1 MAQMTLHDYLQE
13 TEDAIAAGRLDD
25 ALAHCQQILA
35 QFPGSL
41 EANRLL
47 GEVYLAQGR
56 LEEAQQSFDWV
67 LMNDPENVVAYC
79 NRALVCQKMSDVD
92 TALDC
97 YQQAYELSGGD
108 SAIRKQ
114 FNQLSA
120 QVGQPPFMY
129 SRAGLA
135 RLYMRGDLLSH
146 ALLEW
151 EAVLAAMPD
160 RLDARLGLLETYWR
174 KGNEEK
180 VAQLSARIVEDV
192 PECLKALVLLAYT
205 TAPRNSQKAQELLQ
219 RAQALDPEMVMAQ
232 ELFAD
237 TMASQPAHPFFMLW
251 KKTPILI
258 DLSGSLQPQ
267 PGVYAGPV
275 SSSAAQPVPVDSFS
289 SWSDLGN
296 WGSLDTFVPQ
306 KQEQPVKQEAPV
318 LSSWGNAEGEGVEPW
333 RALEQRQAPAN
344 GSVVSNSPSGA
355 AWSFDL
361 EQIANRENVDVSA
374 QATSSFAGLTSFAQT
389 SASAL
394 SWEQPEP
401 FSDGRFWENA
411 VGEAKDEPVSD
422 IYSLSP
428 SSSNS
433 ASSNPPSWLNMLA
446 QSEAVKGEPMV
457 MTPAAEV
464 APLVPSRSKQVVQD
478 EQLEEEAKSPVVKQS
493 AAESVIRPMKTEEPP
508 FPWGNESADEEE
520 TFGFGPE
527 WLKTLGATTLD
538 DAEAEEAPQEEA
550 RQVSTF
556 SSEKSVPE
564 DGSGWQGTQEVNLRD
579 VWPQQPAVA
588 FEDWTKQIAQTPQ
601 AAEGVAPS
609 EAVAEELTTLES
621 LEQRLHAQGFVPL
634 EPNTLSA
641 IAQSE
646 EVTSDEQI
654 EPEVRAEEQSKRMP
668 RVEEKVER
676 DFSLS
681 SALAQFGPL
690 PAEQAP
696 VMPSIPATP
705 VIPALPVSGSPV
717 VSAEPTRVAAWQQP
731 PESAASLSTMAST
744 ANVADDQRRERP
756 VPSETGKQ
764 TQHEAKMPV
773 VPAPAQAEVTKVP
786 AARAEGLMDSELEMT
801 MRRPA
806 VRVQSMSSRGSSN
819 RGRGTAS
826 PTSGNIREALAG
838 ESQGQG
844 SAANYREHL
853 VRGYQHQLVGDYDEA
868 MQEYR
873 LLIRNAPELLGEV
886 VSNVRAL
893 LKLAP
898 KYSAGYRVLGDAY
911 MRLGEYLQA
920 MEAYNKALTMA
931 KKARGM
937 N

>member
-56 LEEAQQSFDWV
+56 LEEARQSFDWV

-108 SAIRKQ
+108 GTIRRQ

-120 QVGQPPFMY
+120 QIGQPPFMY

-151 EAVLAAMPD
+151 EAVLAVMPD
-160 RLDARLGLLETYWR
+160 RLDARLGLLEAYWR
-174 KGNEEK
+174 KGDEEK
-180 VAQLSARIVEDV
+180 VAQLSAQIVEDV

-205 TAPRNSQKAQELLQ
+205 TAPRNSQRALELLQ

-251 KKTPILI
+251 KKTPVLI

-267 PGVYAGPV
+267 PGVYIAPV
-275 SSSAAQPVPVDSFS
+275 SSSAAQPVPTDSFS

-296 WGSLDTFVPQ
+296 WGSLDTLVPQ
-306 KQEQPVKQEAPV
+306 KQEQPVKQEASV

-333 RALEQRQAPAN
+333 RALEQRQAPVN

-361 EQIANRENVDVSA
+361 EQIANRENMDVPA

-411 VGEAKDEPVSD
+411 AGEAKDEPVPD
-422 IYSLSP
+422 VYSLSP
-428 SSSNS
+428 SLGSS

-446 QSEAVKGEPMV
+446 QSETSKGEPIAMA
-457 MTPAAEV
+457 PAEV
-464 APLVPSRSKQVVQD
+464 APLVSAQSKQAVQD
-478 EQLEEEAKSPVVKQS
+478 EQLEGETKSPVVKQS
-493 AAESVIRPMKTEEPP
+493 AAESVIRPVKTEESP
-508 FPWGNESADEEE
+508 FSWGNESADEEE

-527 WLKTLGATTLD
+527 WLKTLGATTLND
-538 DAEAEEAPQEEA
+538 TEAEEAPREEA
-550 RQVSTF
+550 RQVPTF
-556 SSEKSVPE
+556 SNERSVAEEGP
-564 DGSGWQGTQEVNLRD
+564 SGQVTQEVNLRD

-588 FEDWTKQIAQTPQ
+588 FEDWTKQITQTSQ

-609 EAVAEELTTLES
+609 ETVAEELTTLES

-634 EPNTLSA
+634 EPNTLST

-646 EVTSDEQI
+646 EVISDERI
-654 EPEVRAEEQSKRMP
+654 EPEVREEEQSKRVP

-705 VIPALPVSGSPV
+705 VVPELPVSAPPVVPAEPIRVAARQQPAEPV
-717 VSAEPTRVAAWQQP
+717 VS
-731 PESAASLSTMAST
+731 LSTTAST
-744 ANVADDQRRERP
+744 SNIADDQRRERL

-764 TQHEAKMPV
+764 RQYEAKVPI

-826 PTSGNIREALAG
+826 PTSGNIREALPG
-838 ESQGQG
+838 EPQGQG

-911 MRLGEYLQA
+911 MRQGEYLQA

>member
-1 MAQMTLHDYLQE
+1 MAQTTLHDYLQE
-13 TEDAIAAGRLDD
+13 TEDAIATGRLDD

-174 KGNEEK
+174 RGNEEK
-180 VAQLSARIVEDV
+180 VAQLSAQIVEDV

-205 TAPRNSQKAQELLQ
+205 TAPRNSQRALELLQ
-219 RAQALDPEMVMAQ
+219 RVQALDPEMVMAQ

-251 KKTPILI
+251 KKTPVLI
-258 DLSGSLQPQ
+258 DLSGSLQSQ
-267 PGVYAGPV
+267 PGVYTVPV
-275 SSSAAQPVPVDSFS
+275 SSPAAQPVPTDSFS

-296 WGSLDTFVPQ
+296 WGSLGTLVPQ
-306 KQEQPVKQEAPV
+306 KQEQSVKQEASV
-318 LSSWGNAEGEGVEPW
+318 LSSWGNVEGEGVESW
-333 RALEQRQAPAN
+333 RLLEQRQTPVN
-344 GSVVSNSPSGA
+344 GNAVSNSSSGA
-355 AWSFDL
+355 VWSFDL
-361 EQIANRENVDVSA
+361 EQVTNRENVDVSA

-411 VGEAKDEPVSD
+411 VGEAKDEPVPD

-428 SSSNS
+428 SLGGS

-446 QSEAVKGEPMV
+446 QSETSKGEPIAMA
-457 MTPAAEV
+457 PAEV
-464 APLVPSRSKQVVQD
+464 APLVPAQSKQAVQD
-478 EQLEEEAKSPVVKQS
+478 EQLEGETKSPVVKQS
-493 AAESVIRPMKTEEPP
+493 AAESVIRPVKTEESP
-508 FPWGNESADEEE
+508 FSWGNESADEEE

-538 DAEAEEAPQEEA
+538 DTEAEEAPREEA
-550 RQVSTF
+550 RQVSP
-556 SSEKSVPE
+556 SSNERSVAE
-564 DGSGWQGTQEVNLRD
+564 EGSGGQGTQEVNLRD
-579 VWPQQPAVA
+579 IWSQQPAVA
-588 FEDWTKQIAQTPQ
+588 FEDWTKQITQTSQ

-609 EAVAEELTTLES
+609 ETVAEELTTLES

-646 EVTSDEQI
+646 EITADELA
-654 EPEVRAEEQSKRMP
+654 EPEVREEEQSKRAP
-668 RVEEKVER
+668 RAEEKVER

-696 VMPSIPATP
+696 VMPSIPA
-705 VIPALPVSGSPV
+705 APV
-717 VSAEPTRVAAWQQP
+717 VPAVPASVPPVAPAEPARVAAWQQP
-731 PESAASLSTMAST
+731 SASASLSTAVST
-744 ANVADDQRRERP
+744 SNVANDQRQERI
-756 VPSETGKQ
+756 VPSETRKP
-764 TQHEAKMPV
+764 TQNETKMPV
-773 VPAPAQAEVTKVP
+773 APAPAPEEVTKVP
-786 AARAEGLMDSELEMT
+786 AARAEALMDSELEMT

-806 VRVQSMSSRGSSN
+806 VRVQSMSSRGGGN
-819 RGRGTAS
+819 RGRSAAV
-826 PTSGNIREALAG
+826 PTRGYAHDALTG
-838 ESQGQG
+838 EPQGQSG
-844 SAANYREHL
+844 TANYREHL

-911 MRLGEYLQA
+911 MRQGEYLQA

>member
-174 KGNEEK
+174 RGNEEK

-205 TAPRNSQKAQELLQ
+205 TAPRDSQKAHELLQ

-251 KKTPILI
+251 KKTPVLI
-258 DLSGSLQPQ
+258 DLSSSSQPQ
-267 PGVYAGPV
+267 PSAYTAPV
-275 SSSAAQPVPVDSFS
+275 SSSAAQPAPTDSFS

-296 WGSLDTFVPQ
+296 WGSLDTLVPQ
-306 KQEQPVKQEAPV
+306 KQEQLVKQEAPV
-318 LSSWGNAEGEGVEPW
+318 LASWGNAEGEGLNTW
-333 RALEQRQAPAN
+333 RMLEQRQTPTN
-344 GSVVSNSPSGA
+344 GSIASNSPSGA

-361 EQIANRENVDVSA
+361 EQMTNKENVDVSA
-374 QATSSFAGLTSFAQT
+374 QATSSFAGLTSSAQT

-422 IYSLSP
+422 IYSWFPSP
-428 SSSNS
+428 GSN

-446 QSEAVKGEPMV
+446 QSETSKSEPIAMAS
-457 MTPAAEV
+457 AAEA
-464 APLVPSRSKQVVQD
+464 APLVSAQSKQVVQA
-478 EQLEEEAKSPVVKQS
+478 EPLEGETLSPVVKQPV
-493 AAESVIRPMKTEEPP
+493 AESVVHSMEREVSP
-508 FPWGNESADEEE
+508 FSWDSESADDEES
-520 TFGFGPE
+520 FGFGPE

-538 DAEAEEAPQEEA
+538 DTEAEEIPREEA
-550 RQVSTF
+550 RQTPAF
-556 SSEKSVPE
+556 NNERSVVEGGPT
-564 DGSGWQGTQEVNLRD
+564 WQGTQEMNLRD
-579 VWPQQPAVA
+579 AWLQQPAVA
-588 FEDWTKQIAQTPQ
+588 FEDWTKQIAQTSQ

-696 VMPSIPATP
+696 VMPSIPA
-705 VIPALPVSGSPV
+705 APV
-717 VSAEPTRVAAWQQP
+717 VPAVPASVPPVAPAEPARVAAWQQP
-731 PESAASLSTMAST
+731 SASASLSTAVST
-744 ANVADDQRRERP
+744 SNVANDQRQERI
-756 VPSETGKQ
+756 VPSETRKP
-764 TQHEAKMPV
+764 TQNETKMPV
-773 VPAPAQAEVTKVP
+773 APAPAPEEVTKVP
-786 AARAEGLMDSELEMT
+786 AARAEALMDSELEMT

-806 VRVQSMSSRGSSN
+806 VRV
-819 RGRGTAS
+819 
-826 PTSGNIREALAG
+826 
-838 ESQGQG
+838 
-844 SAANYREHL
+844 
-853 VRGYQHQLVGDYDEA
+853 
-868 MQEYR
+868 
-873 LLIRNAPELLGEV
+873 
-886 VSNVRAL
+886 
-893 LKLAP
+893 
-898 KYSAGYRVLGDAY
+898 
-911 MRLGEYLQA
+911 
-920 MEAYNKALTMA
+920 
-931 KKARGM
+931 
-937 N
+937 